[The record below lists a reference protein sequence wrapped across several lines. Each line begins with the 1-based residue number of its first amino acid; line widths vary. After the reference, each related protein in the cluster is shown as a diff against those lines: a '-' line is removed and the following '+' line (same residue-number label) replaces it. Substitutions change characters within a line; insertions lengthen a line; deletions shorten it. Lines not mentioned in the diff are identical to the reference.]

1 MNILLINHYA
11 GSPEMGMEFRP
22 YYLSREWMKMGHQVF
37 IIAGDH
43 SHLRVK
49 NPNVSQDMQKQ
60 NIDGITYY
68 WLKTGMYKG
77 NGVKRALTM
86 FRFCRKLLSWKN
98 WIIKNLRPDVVI
110 SSSTYPIDSIPASR
124 IAKGAG
130 AKYIHEV
137 HDMWPSTLAEIGGM
151 SKHNPFV
158 MLMQFG
164 ENFAYRHADAVVSLP
179 KYAEDYMRLHGLAE
193 GKFHY
198 VPNGIVLEEWEKP
211 EKIPNEHLSELQ
223 RLKDKGKF
231 IVGYFGGHALSNNL
245 WLLLQTA
252 ERMRET
258 QAHFILV
265 GDGVE
270 KEALMRYAKTERL
283 QNVSFLSPVDKS
295 AIPSLTEWFDCIYMG
310 SKPSPLYRF
319 GLCLN
324 KLFDSMMA
332 AKPIILAFDA
342 PPSPVTESEC
352 GLVVKPEDVEGIA
365 GAIRTLMAMSHEE
378 RDAMGQRGRKEVL
391 EKYNYPALARE
402 FLEVMK

>member
-22 YYLSREWMKMGHQVF
+22 YYLSREWVKMGHQVF

-86 FRFCRKLLSWKN
+86 FRFCRKLLSWKD

-137 HDMWPSTLAEIGGM
+137 HDMWPSTLTEIGGM

-211 EKIPNEHLSELQ
+211 EKIPNEHLLIFQ
-223 RLKDKGKF
+223 KLKAQGKF
-231 IVGYFGGHALSNNL
+231 IVGFFGSHTSSYGLKS
-245 WLLLQTA
+245 LLQA
-252 ERMRET
+252 AK
-258 QAHFILV
+258 QAKQAPLHFVLV
-265 GDGVE
+265 GDGME
-270 KEALMRYAKTERL
+270 KKDFIRYAEVNEL
-283 QNVSFLSPVDKS
+283 QNVSFLPPIDKS
-295 AIPSLTEWFDCIYMG
+295 AIPSLTQWFDGIYIG
-310 SKPSPLYRF
+310 GKDSPLFRF
-319 GLCLN
+319 GICMN
-324 KLFDSMMA
+324 KMFDSMMA
-332 AKPIILAFDA
+332 AKPIIFAVDA
-342 PPSPVTESEC
+342 PPTPVTESEC
-352 GLVVKPEDVEGIA
+352 GIVVKPEDVKGIA
-365 GAIRTLMAMSHEE
+365 DAVRTLMAMSPEE

-402 FLEVMK
+402 FVEVMK